1 MPKWILSM
9 SRAILPT
16 SNRAVLCFLQ
26 RCMSSQNMTGPS
38 QAFVHEFGDCR
49 YSVSYSNEAS
59 ETATISFCHPYAIS
73 TAARQYAAESYAGV
87 ADIIEPAEEQF
98 QISLKVK
105 YPPA

>member
-1 MPKWILSM
+1 M

-16 SNRAVLCFLQ
+16 GNRAVLCFLQ

-59 ETATISFCHPYAIS
+59 ETATVSFCHPYAIS
-73 TAARQYAAESYAGV
+73 TAARQNAAESYAGV
-87 ADIIEPAEEQF
+87 ADIIEPAEEQY
-98 QISLKVK
+98 QISLKVT